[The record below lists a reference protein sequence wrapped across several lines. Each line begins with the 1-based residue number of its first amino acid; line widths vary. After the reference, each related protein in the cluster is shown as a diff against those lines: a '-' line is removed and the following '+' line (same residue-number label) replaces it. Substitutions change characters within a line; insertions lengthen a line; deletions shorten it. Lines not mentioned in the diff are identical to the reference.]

1 MGNEAEKFFEGCK
14 NMKDLRM
21 NGGDYQHEIIETLKP
36 AKQLMN
42 TIMQRL
48 ELKEKSFQSFNSAS
62 KTELDDFWSILLTV
76 EPLLTKDNISKDT
89 LKKFPS
95 LFQFISHCC
104 VFKKYAIT
112 IKKCGQ
118 KECSICKPVRMPM
131 ERFSGQ
137 CVSGL

>member
-21 NGGDYQHEIIETLKP
+21 NGGNYQHEIIETLKP
-36 AKQLMN
+36 AKQLLN

-48 ELKEKSFQSFNSAS
+48 ELKEKLFQSFNSAS
-62 KTELDDFWSILLTV
+62 KTELDDFWSILL
-76 EPLLTKDNISKDT
+76 PLLTKDNISKDM

-95 LFQFISHCC
+95 FVQCISHCC
-104 VFKKYAIT
+104 VFKKYAVT
-112 IKKCGQ
+112 IKKCDQ

-131 ERFSGQ
+131 KRFSGQ